1 MEYRKIYG
9 IYFSPTHTSKKVIE
23 AIGKGYEAEA
33 WEEIDLTFPAQE
45 RERVIKEA
53 LVIVGVPVYG
63 GRVAETAL
71 ERLGQIRGE
80 NAAVVSVVVYGNRDY
95 EDALLELSDF
105 MKERGF
111 VSVAGAAF
119 IGEHSYSRRGMP
131 IAAGRPDTEDKAE
144 ALAFGKKVKKKLER
158 LVSLEEAGELKIP
171 GHFPYKE
178 KGTKTLI
185 APITREELCIR
196 CGICAKVCPTA
207 AIEGDIPRSLAERCI
222 KCCACVKECP
232 LEARVF
238 DTPYTAMLFEKF
250 STRREPECWI

>member
-9 IYFSPTHTSKKVIE
+9 VYFSPTHTSKKVVQ
-23 AIGKGYEAEA
+23 AIAEGYKAEER
-33 WEEIDLTFPAQE
+33 EEIDLTFPFQE
-45 RERVIKEA
+45 KKIILKDA

-71 ERLGQIRGE
+71 ERLKQIRGE

-105 MKERGF
+105 MSARGF
-111 VSVAGAAF
+111 VTVAGAAF
-119 IGEHSYSRRGMP
+119 VGEHSYSRREMP
-131 IAAGRPDTEDKAE
+131 VAEGRPDAADKAE
-144 ALAFGKKVKKKLER
+144 AWALGKKIKEKLEN
-158 LVSLEEAGELKIP
+158 LASLEEEGEVKIP
-171 GHFPYKE
+171 GNFPYKE
-178 KGTKTLI
+178 KGAKTLI
-185 APITREELCIR
+185 APVTREELCIR

-207 AIEGDIPRSLAERCI
+207 AIKGDMPYSLPERCI

-250 STRREPECWI
+250 SIRREPECWI